1 MNWKFKANYKCIYH
15 NEFINRW
22 AYFEYDASEYTWS
35 EAWHKC
41 VNDAIEKLDRNEVII
56 SIESTN
62 DIVRCLK

>member
-1 MNWKFKANYKCIYH
+1 MWKFRANIKCIYD

-22 AYFEYDASEYTWS
+22 TYFEYDATKLTWS
-35 EAWHKC
+35 EAWHRCIYETIKG
-41 VNDAIEKLDRNEVII
+41 LGRNEIVV